1 MKADSNSVAH
11 KLKVARGQL
20 DGILR
25 MIDEDRYCVD
35 IANQLLATQSL
46 LKSASQEILQ
56 AHIRSCVRDALETD
70 EPNLKIEEALSLL
83 EKMAK
88 S

>member
-1 MKADSNSVAH
+1 MKADKSSVSH

-56 AHIRSCVRDALETD
+56 EHIRSCVREALETD
-70 EPNLKIEEALSLL
+70 EPNLRIEEALSLL

-88 S
+88 G

>member
-1 MKADSNSVAH
+1 MKADKSSVSH

-56 AHIRSCVRDALETD
+56 EHIRGCVREALETD

-88 S
+88 G

>member
-1 MKADSNSVAH
+1 MKADKADIKH

-35 IANQLLATQSL
+35 ISCQILATQAL
-46 LKSASQEILQ
+46 LKNANQAILR
-56 AHIRSCVRDALETD
+56 AHIRNCVREALQIEG
-70 EPNLKIEEALSLL
+70 ENPKLEEALQLL
-83 EKMAK
+83 EKMMQ
-88 S
+88 

>member
-1 MKADSNSVAH
+1 MKADKGSVAH

-46 LKSASQEILQ
+46 LKSATQQILQ
-56 AHIRSCVRDALETD
+56 AHIRSCVREALEGD
-70 EPNLKIEEALSLL
+70 SPEEKIEEALLVL
-83 EKMAK
+83 ERMAQ
-88 S
+88 